1 MAWKKCCRVFSCCV
15 FCALFFFLKKIHWVV
30 CFFLI
35 ALLLPEAFMCTLLS
49 YGAIWRLHFPVLN
62 LIQSNVLLFQCHVHV
77 NGITPA
83 IGNKNLLTWAET
95 LKTNLLDCF
104 GCSSFLDFSNKE
116 MKCSRD
122 NPVWNS
128 SDLLA
133 AISKHFASSLLLP
146 DTLCHQNQK
155 FSFVS
160 FHV

>member
-1 MAWKKCCRVFSCCV
+1 MAWKKYCRVFWCCV
-15 FCALFFFLKKIHWVV
+15 FCAVLKKKKYIGLFV
-30 CFFLI
+30 FLI

-49 YGAIWRLHFPVLN
+49 CGAIWRLHFPVLN

-77 NGITPA
+77 NGVTPA
-83 IGNKNLLTWAET
+83 IGNRNLFTWAET
-95 LKTNLLDCF
+95 LITVLLDCF

-133 AISKHFASSLLLP
+133 AISKHAASSRLLLEV
-146 DTLCHQNQK
+146 LCHHNQNSV
-155 FSFVS
+155 F
-160 FHV
+160 